1 MHLKPFQRFQ
11 TMFVHLLGG
20 MGTPKKQE
28 AAIMVLTVGRGAQKH
43 VHILCMAPN
52 STLLETKECCSAMC
66 CSSYSDLVLTRS

>member
-1 MHLKPFQRFQ
+1 MHLKPFQRFK

-28 AAIMVLTVGRGAQKH
+28 AEIMVLTVERGARKH

-52 STLLETKECCSAMC
+52 STLLETKEWCSAMC